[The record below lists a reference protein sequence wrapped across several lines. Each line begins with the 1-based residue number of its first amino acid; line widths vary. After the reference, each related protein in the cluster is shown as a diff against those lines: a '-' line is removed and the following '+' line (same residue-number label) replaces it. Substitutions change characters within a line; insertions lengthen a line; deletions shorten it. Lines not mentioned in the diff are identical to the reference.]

1 MLGRSVGIVAASA
14 LGATA
19 FLIPANVASL
29 SKGPSADLTPV
40 ALNAKQQVLQLPCPE
55 CAFSD
60 PQQERIKDVEHS
72 EDEEQEFH
80 IQGGANSVV
89 VNLTVSED
97 GRKLQVNGETIY
109 PVGFQLES
117 MLSQHMYVKQVASSA
132 SIEDIESGKA
142 RAVPLEVTGSGVSVL
157 EEEVVSDEG
166 HTLVT
171 VLHSIFDL
179 EQQPV
184 TLDAVIIKLLET
196 ANGELFLAHVTSEGQ
211 RPTHPEFPDFFAPPQ
226 WAQDMEKDMH
236 EDMKEMEQDFF
247 SIMPH
252 PHPHGPAE
260 NSGEQKECQNL
271 PATLC
276 KMRIMLEDQL
286 RAMRTGALK
295 KLGCHG
301 RKGKGFPAHIKPHF
315 SPFGHDDEED
325 SRHHGSPHHMR
336 PHGHHHHQKHHFMH
350 SFARGIVAVLVPTMA
365 GVAVG
370 MVVSLV
376 GLFIGRLISFL
387 WIQFYRGGR
396 RGYQSVS
403 LDEEVEIAE
412 EGEMD
417 KKSFAVLEQC
427 EPLPVYEEVPTYEE
441 LEKEQK

>member
-1 MLGRSVGIVAASA
+1 MLGRSVGILAASA

-55 CAFSD
+55 CPFSE
-60 PQQERIKDVEHS
+60 PQQEGIEDVEDN
-72 EDEEQEFH
+72 ENEEQEFH
-80 IQGGANSVV
+80 IQGGATSVV
-89 VNLTVSED
+89 VNLTVSDD
-97 GRKLQVNGETIY
+97 GRKLQVNGQTIY

-117 MLSQHMYVKQVASSA
+117 ILAQRLYVNQVPSSA
-132 SIEDIESGKA
+132 SFEDIESGKV
-142 RAVPLEVTGSGVSVL
+142 RATPLEVTGSGVSVL

-166 HTLVT
+166 HKLVT
-171 VLHSIFDL
+171 IRHSIFDL

-184 TLDAVIIKLLET
+184 TLDAVMIKLLET
-196 ANGELFLAHVTSEGQ
+196 ADGELFLAHVTSEGQ

-226 WAQDMEKDMH
+226 WAQDMEKNMH
-236 EDMKEMEQDFF
+236 EDMKEMEEDFF

-252 PHPHGPAE
+252 PHPQGPAE
-260 NSGEQKECQNL
+260 NSDEQKECQHL

-276 KMRIMLEDQL
+276 KMRVMLEDQL
-286 RAMRTGALK
+286 RAMRKGAFK

-301 RKGKGFPAHIKPHF
+301 RKGKGFPAHIKPHIF
-315 SPFGHDDEED
+315 RFGYDGEEG
-325 SRHHGSPHHMR
+325 SRHHGNPHHMR
-336 PHGHHHHQKHHFMH
+336 PHGHHHHHKHHFMH

-396 RGYQSVS
+396 RGYLSVS
-403 LDEEVEIAE
+403 LDEEEEIAE
-412 EGEMD
+412 DDERD
-417 KKSFAVLEQC
+417 KKSFVVLEQC
-427 EPLPVYEEVPTYEE
+427 EPLPVYEAAPAYEE
-441 LEKEQK
+441 VEKEQK